1 MRLASHPVSPFPV
14 KSRLAAPPNQTT
26 LPTLP
31 TAAQPVTL
39 LLQSVSHSG
48 PDQTVVQQHCSLSKS
63 NLLTTLQI
71 TCAFTQSKNIVSL
84 RPPSSSFFSK
94 TFIQE
99 SVFFFRQ
106 FNRSARFTCIS
117 KNMLKQL
124 HILMFQN
131 KMIQNEVSLGGS
143 PIIKVTLSPP
153 LQGVLFWSCTI
164 DSYVNIPV

>member
-1 MRLASHPVSPFPV
+1 MSCLRKLKGKKLNGSSEGAGNFVEYHKIQSLQNVEGGGFWVRLASHPVSPFPV

-31 TAAQPVTL
+31 TAAQ

-99 SVFFFRQ
+99 TDF
-106 FNRSARFTCIS
+106 
-117 KNMLKQL
+117 L
-124 HILMFQN
+124 
-131 KMIQNEVSLGGS
+131 
-143 PIIKVTLSPP
+143 
-153 LQGVLFWSCTI
+153 
-164 DSYVNIPV
+164 DSSI

>member
-99 SVFFFRQ
+99 SVFLDSSIEGQ
-106 FNRSARFTCIS
+106 GCIS
-117 KNMLKQL
+117 CGTCSCPELTEDHVLTSAYVKIFRTVTRNAV
-124 HILMFQN
+124 N
-131 KMIQNEVSLGGS
+131 KS
-143 PIIKVTLSPP
+143 
-153 LQGVLFWSCTI
+153 F
-164 DSYVNIPV
+164 

>member
-1 MRLASHPVSPFPV
+1 MSCLESCLRKLKGKKLKGGSNFVEYHKIQSLQNVEGGGFWVRLKSHPVSPFPV

-31 TAAQPVTL
+31 TAAQ

-48 PDQTVVQQHCSLSKS
+48 PDQTVVLHCSLSKS

-99 SVFFFRQ
+99 SVFLD
-106 FNRSARFTCIS
+106 SSI
-117 KNMLKQL
+117 
-124 HILMFQN
+124 
-131 KMIQNEVSLGGS
+131 EV
-143 PIIKVTLSPP
+143 
-153 LQGVLFWSCTI
+153 
-164 DSYVNIPV
+164 